1 VVLGSFY
8 FIKTRTF
15 VCKVWSTSSGTS
27 GIMWLVWSYTLIYL
41 LKFGYLFIFG
51 DALSKKINVLT
62 FFQHIS
68 SNNIK

>member
-1 VVLGSFY
+1 
-8 FIKTRTF
+8 
-15 VCKVWSTSSGTS
+15 
-27 GIMWLVWSYTLIYL
+27 MWLVWSYTLIYL

>member
-1 VVLGSFY
+1 
-8 FIKTRTF
+8 
-15 VCKVWSTSSGTS
+15 
-27 GIMWLVWSYTLIYL
+27 MWLVWSYTLIDL